1 MSVVAKRES
10 KIKASQNKCIKPL
23 MSLFVDLEASVDH
36 QEVLESSDE
45 EVDDFIED
53 ADNEDDTSD
62 AVDAPTADPSAV
74 TPLPG
79 QSEVEEPW
87 TELLDRAR
95 MRATRGP
102 TVGERHDDVSI
113 HDVPPEFWVMTVFA
127 GWEDVIVFHIGHC
140 ARPEHRIKVAFMMPL
155 LEKQVWLE
163 AEMSALLKEWLKD
176 IPGVRI
182 RDQQPLIHSV
192 SPRDGIGTPLTTNS
206 YKPLVI
212 GSWVRI
218 RQGNLK
224 GDTGMVS
231 KVYPWGCKL
240 TPKLFNC
247 GAIQLDGT
255 EKVKVVKKTEERYLW
270 HGFVYEHNLLVR
282 RVNFSQVELAR
293 EIPDVLAGLFCQS
306 CHPLVRRHCK
316 HLPRISEWCLVVGD
330 PVMDTSNGRV
340 GLVSSV
346 GDERLE
352 IECEEGL
359 FPLAWAHC
367 RKTFEVGQY
376 VEMTDE
382 LIDRWAGWI
391 DAIEDG
397 LIHVVSCQTQTK
409 DEVKMREVHPNLLMA
424 STPPSSLPPAPKKDQ
439 EFIHPTKNISWK
451 GTLVTITRPHHRWH
465 SKTGYVE
472 DINVS
477 NNSYNRPGLCVLVHS
492 ATYDPNTPYPDAWFD
507 YLDVVDEETHL
518 PLNEAL
524 PLADNNN
531 NLYHKYVPVTHF
543 LEERGRR
550 VCPEPE
556 LQSEADPGNCTPLP
570 DPFERCLSPAWDPSA
585 PELGSSMAAS
595 SPTYWCT
602 DQRLHSY
609 KFCAIYHGLK
619 ISAAACANSIS
630 GGGLKCVR
638 DDTLAREELDPAAV
652 LPIHPTSRHYDLFLV
667 ISGEHCGKW
676 VRGIQFK
683 KGTSQDRSDL
693 EWTVAVVIPRAP
705 YLQDDLTDERLA
717 LHSSC
722 MTLADESVQEW
733 KLNNSLKRLL
743 RKPARE
749 C

>member
-1 MSVVAKRES
+1 MAKRES
-10 KIKASQNKCIKPL
+10 KIKVSKMRNIISA
-23 MSLFVDLEASVDH
+23 FVDLEAGVDH
-36 QEVLESSDE
+36 QEVLESNDE

-53 ADNEDDTSD
+53 TDNEDDTSD
-62 AVDAPTADPSAV
+62 AVNAPTTDPSAV
-74 TPLPG
+74 TPLLG
-79 QSEVEEPW
+79 QSEVEDPW

-95 MRATRGP
+95 MRAIRGL

-113 HDVPPEFWVMTVFA
+113 HDVPPEFWVLTVFA
-127 GWEDVIVFHIGHC
+127 GWEDVVVFHIGRC
-140 ARPEHRIKVAFMMPL
+140 ARPEHRIKAAFMMPV

-163 AEMSALLKEWLKD
+163 AEMSAMLKEWLKE
-176 IPGVRI
+176 IPGL
-182 RDQQPLIHSV
+182 P
-192 SPRDGIGTPLTTNS
+192 
-206 YKPLVI
+206 
-212 GSWVRI
+212 
-218 RQGNLK
+218 
-224 GDTGMVS
+224 
-231 KVYPWGCKL
+231 
-240 TPKLFNC
+240 PKLFDH
-247 GAIQLDGT
+247 GAIELDGT
-255 EKVKVVKKTEERYLW
+255 EKVKVVKQKEERYLW
-270 HGFVYEHNLLVR
+270 HGFVYEHDLLVR
-282 RVNFSQVELAR
+282 RVNFSQVKLVH
-293 EIPDVLAGLFCQS
+293 EIPDILA
-306 CHPLVRRHCK
+306 
-316 HLPRISEWCLVVGD
+316 GD

-376 VEMTDE
+376 VEITEE

-397 LIHVVSCQTQTK
+397 IVHVVSHQTRTK
-409 DEVKMREVHPNLLMA
+409 DEVKMREVHPNLLMV

-439 EFIHPTKNISWK
+439 ELIHPTKNISWK
-451 GTLVTITRPHHRWH
+451 GTLVTITRPHHRWC

-477 NNSYNRPGLCVLVHS
+477 NNSYGRPGLRVLVCL
-492 ATYDPNTPYPDAWFD
+492 AAYDPNMPYLDAWFD
-507 YLDVVDEETHL
+507 YLDVIDEETHL

-524 PLADNNN
+524 PLADNDD

-550 VCPEPE
+550 VRPEPE
-556 LQSEADPGNCTPLP
+556 PQSEADPGNRTPLP
-570 DPFERCLSPAWDPSA
+570 DPSERCLLPAWDPSA
-585 PELGSSMAAS
+585 PEPGSSMVVS
-595 SPTYWCT
+595 SLTYWCT
-602 DQRLHSY
+602 DQRLHGY
-609 KFCAIYHGLK
+609 KFRAIYHGLK
-619 ISAAACANSIS
+619 ISAAVRANSIG

-638 DDTLAREELDPAAV
+638 DDTSAHEELDPAAV

-693 EWTVAVVIPRAP
+693 EWTVAVVIPRAL
-705 YLQDDLTDERLA
+705 YLQDDLMDERLV

-722 MTLADESVQEW
+722 MTLADESAQER
-733 KLNNSLKRLL
+733 KLNDSLKRLL
-743 RKPARE
+743 WKPARE
-749 C
+749 H

>member
-1 MSVVAKRES
+1 MAKRES
-10 KIKASQNKCIKPL
+10 KIKGSCTKSSVAEQTHQTPD
-23 MSLFVDLEASVDH
+23 DLEAGVDH
-36 QEVLESSDE
+36 QEVLELSDE
-45 EVDDFIED
+45 EIDDFIED

-62 AVDAPTADPSAV
+62 AVDAPTADPSVV

-79 QSEVEEPW
+79 QSKVEEPW

-113 HDVPPEFWVMTVFA
+113 HDVPSEFWVLTVFA
-127 GWEDVIVFHIGHC
+127 GWEDVVIFHIGCC
-140 ARPEHRIKVAFMMPL
+140 ARPEHRIKAAFMMLL

-176 IPGVRI
+176 IPGVHI
-182 RDQQPLIHSV
+182 RDQQLLIHSI
-192 SPRDGIGTPLTTNS
+192 SPQDGIGTPLTTKS
-206 YKPLVI
+206 YKPL
-212 GSWVRI
+212 
-218 RQGNLK
+218 
-224 GDTGMVS
+224 
-231 KVYPWGCKL
+231 
-240 TPKLFNC
+240 
-247 GAIQLDGT
+247 LDGT
-255 EKVKVVKKTEERYLW
+255 EKVKVVKKTEEQYLW
-270 HGFVYEHNLLVR
+270 HGFVYEHDLLVR

-293 EIPDVLAGLFCQS
+293 EIPDILFGDTANTFPEFLSGVLF
-306 CHPLVRRHCK
+306 
-316 HLPRISEWCLVVGD
+316 
-330 PVMDTSNGRV
+330 NGRV

-346 GDERLE
+346 GDKRLE

-376 VEMTDE
+376 MEMTDE

-397 LIHVVSCQTQTK
+397 LIHVVSCQTRTK
-409 DEVKMREVHPNLLMA
+409 DKVKMHEVHPNILMA

-451 GTLVTITRPHHRWH
+451 GNLVTITQPHHCWR

-472 DINVS
+472 DVNVS
-477 NNSYNRPGLCVLVHS
+477 NNSYNRPGLRVLVHL

-507 YLDVVDEETHL
+507 YLNVVDEETHL

-524 PLADNNN
+524 PLADNDD

-550 VCPEPE
+550 
-556 LQSEADPGNCTPLP
+556 
-570 DPFERCLSPAWDPSA
+570 
-585 PELGSSMAAS
+585 
-595 SPTYWCT
+595 
-602 DQRLHSY
+602 RLHGY

-619 ISAAACANSIS
+619 ISAAACANSID
-630 GGGLKCVR
+630 G
-638 DDTLAREELDPAAV
+638 
-652 LPIHPTSRHYDLFLV
+652 V

-683 KGTSQDRSDL
+683 KGTSQDCSDL
-693 EWTVAVVIPRAP
+693 EWTVMVIIPRAL
-705 YLQDDLTDERLA
+705 YLQDDLTDERLV

-722 MTLADESVQEW
+722 MTLADESAQER
-733 KLNNSLKRLL
+733 KLNDSLKRLL
-743 RKPARE
+743 WKPARE
-749 C
+749 H